1 MDIEFEA
8 NSTDMGE
15 AMLKDEAVQ
24 AMTAQLAG
32 TGEKNP
38 ESSLSIDLMSLQ
50 AKIIDLPLPENL
62 ASILVLE
69 HLHQFT
75 VTTLSIGILNRNS
88 EIGIIGEFGEIE
100 HLHGLGSKISI
111 WDDSS
116 VARSIRFGDF
126 QTEPI
131 ERTFSRLNNNPEAI
145 EICSP
150 IPFQGANIGVLRI
163 IAEEPLHESLL
174 KQALKELATVIAL
187 YIHIHNLN
195 THIADLDFQYAKDPK
210 PQLKPRQI
218 EILKLMQE
226 GNTTTQISTLLGF
239 SSSTIHQE
247 IILIYRLLGVHKK
260 SEALTRAI
268 ELEMLD

>member
-1 MDIEFEA
+1 MQENKKA
-8 NSTDMGE
+8 PAKLTKATRS
-15 AMLKDEAVQ
+15 AP
-24 AMTAQLAG
+24 
-32 TGEKNP
+32 KNP
-38 ESSLSIDLMSLQ
+38 EKMHIIDFVSLQ
-50 AKIIDLPLPENL
+50 AKLIDLPLPANL

-69 HLHQFT
+69 HLHPFV
-75 VTTLSIGILNRNS
+75 VTTLSIGVLTRNS

-100 HLHGLGSKISI
+100 HLHGIDSKISV
-111 WDDSS
+111 WDESPT
-116 VARSIRFGDF
+116 ARSVRHGSV
-126 QTEPI
+126 QTESI
-131 ERTFSRLNNNPEAI
+131 ERTFSTAKNNSAAI

-150 IPFQGANIGVLRI
+150 IQFQGASIGVLRVI
-163 IAEEPLHESLL
+163 SEEPLHESLL

-187 YIHIHNLN
+187 YLHIHNLDA
-195 THIADLDFQYAKDPK
+195 HIAELNFRHAKDPK

-218 EILKLMQE
+218 EILKLMQD

-260 SEALTRAI
+260 SEALSRAA